1 MLYRSSASEIVPLC
15 LSAAPSLIER
25 MWPAQ
30 KLSAEAQ
37 KERKAGAGQTLTAL
51 GSYWK
56 GRKPLILVR
65 ASVLACL
72 MPATD
77 DPETDLAVFEK
88 LMAIDDEAFL
98 TRLDITPSNVAVW
111 MIDNGKN
118 EEDLARLFS
127 ARTAKGASGA
137 AEPLSVLAAN
147 RRLSWRSDLG
157 GEVRQAA
164 ERDFIAATPYHQRVI
179 QARRPEEVVTELSD
193 DDWAFVNRHLGTSAS
208 SLQEIVYQL
217 GIMRFGHRPRVGDAF
232 AGGGSIPFEAARMGC
247 DVYAGDLNP
256 IACMLNWGA
265 VNVIGASQEQQER
278 ISALKQA
285 VVARVDAEIIRLGI
299 ETDESGNRA
308 KSYLYCLE
316 TRCPQSGWMVP
327 MLPSLVIS
335 KTRNVV
341 ARLIPNEAGKRYDI
355 EVEGGVSREEM
366 VAAEQGTVRDGYLIH
381 AIGGETYSSSLKSI
395 RGDYRDG
402 AGNSTNR
409 LRPWVKA
416 DFAPRPE
423 DIFQERLYCIQWITA
438 VSIDRGRP
446 ETFFAAPT
454 SCDAERERRVAA
466 IVAESL
472 VDWQAAGLIPNQQI
486 ESGEKTDE
494 PIRTRGWTHW
504 HHLFSPRQLLVL
516 STLKRHAQQ
525 FPETYLDVA
534 KALDRAS
541 KLCRWTPGS
550 PGKPGV
556 APTAEKVSQVFD
568 NQALNTFYNYAERS
582 GYELLAYLGR
592 YDRGSEE
599 VRAEVTIMSG
609 AARDTTVENDLFITD
624 PPYADAVNY
633 HEITEFFIAWLRGN
647 PPAPFERW
655 TWDSRRPLAIKGE
668 GEEFRREMVAAY
680 RAMADHM
687 PDNGLQ
693 VVMFTHQ
700 SGSVWADLAQI
711 FWGAGL
717 QVQAAWYIATETSS
731 ELKRGGYVQG
741 TVILVLRKRPG
752 AETGYEDE
760 IVQDVREEVARQI
773 DTLVGLNQ
781 SLKGAGRIENLF
793 EDADLQMAG
802 YAAALR
808 VLTGYT
814 KIDGRDMTAEALR
827 PRRKGEIGMVD
838 RMIDYAVGVANEH
851 MVPDGLSPRLW
862 QQMKGSERFFL
873 KMVGV
878 EAGGLTK
885 LDNYQNF
892 ARAFRVP
899 DYTAFMAS
907 MKPNAARL
915 KRAADFG
922 SRSGFEI
929 VDFGSGIIRSLL
941 YGIDALARE
950 VEPDVVLVQLQDIV
964 PEYFRR
970 RPDMIEIAEYLA
982 RRRGRDDDEGRNAA
996 VLANL
1001 LRNERL

>member
-1 MLYRSSASEIVPLC
+1 MDQGRFTSEIEPLS
-15 LSAAPSLIER
+15 LAKAPSFIER

-98 TRLDITPSNVAVW
+98 KRLDVTPSNVATW
-111 MIDNGKN
+111 LTRNGIT
-118 EEDLARLFS
+118 EADVARYFS
-127 ARTAKGASGA
+127 ARAVKGTTTATDS
-137 AEPLSVLAAN
+137 LSVLADK
-147 RRLSWRSDLG
+147 RRLSWRSDLAP
-157 GEVRQAA
+157 ELRQAV
-164 ERDFIAATPYHQRVI
+164 ERDYIAAIPYHQRVI
-179 QARRPEEVVTELSD
+179 QARRPEEVAIALSD
-193 DDWAFVNRHLGTSAS
+193 EDWLFINRHLGTRAH
-208 SLQEIVYQL
+208 SLQEVVNQL

-265 VNVIGASQEQQER
+265 VNVVGASEEQRER
-278 ISALKQA
+278 ISALKRT
-285 VVARVDAEIIRLGI
+285 VVEGVNAELIGLGV
-299 ETDESGNRA
+299 ETDKSGNRA

-335 KTRNVV
+335 KTRNVI
-341 ARLIPNEAGKRYDI
+341 ARLIPDEVGKRYNI
-355 EVEGGVSREEM
+355 TVEEGAARDEM

-381 AIGGETYSSSLKSI
+381 TVNGETYSTSVKSI

-402 AGNSTNR
+402 AGNSMNR
-409 LRPWVKA
+409 LRPWTKT
-416 DFAPRPE
+416 DFAPRAE

-438 VSIDRGRP
+438 AAIDRGRP

-454 SCDAERERRVAA
+454 SDDAEREARVVA
-466 IVAESL
+466 IVAKNL
-472 VDWQAAGLIPNQQI
+472 GDWQAAGLVPNQPI

-516 STLKRHAQQ
+516 STLKRYAQQ

-599 VRAEVTIMSG
+599 VRAEFTIVSG
-609 AARDTTVENDLFITD
+609 AARDTIIENDLFITD

-633 HEITEFFIAWLRGN
+633 HEITEFFITWLRGN

-655 TWDSRRPLAIKGE
+655 VWDSRRPLAIKGD
-668 GEEFRREMVAAY
+668 GDEFRREMVAAY
-680 RAMADHM
+680 SAMTEHM
-687 PDNGLQ
+687 PENGLQ

-731 ELKRGGYVQG
+731 ELKKGGYVQG
-741 TVILVLRKRPG
+741 TVILVLKKRPG
-752 AETGYEDE
+752 AKAGYEDE
-760 IVQDVREEVARQI
+760 IVQDVRDEVARQI

-781 SLKGAGRIENLF
+781 SLKGTGRIENLF
-793 EDADLQMAG
+793 EDSDLQMAG

-827 PRRKGEIGMVD
+827 PRRKSEMGMVD

-873 KMVGV
+873 KMVDV
-878 EAGGLTK
+878 EAGGQTK

-899 DYTAFMAS
+899 DYTVFMAS
-907 MKPNAARL
+907 MRPNAARL
-915 KRAADFG
+915 KQATDFG

-929 VDFGSGIIRSLL
+929 ADFGSGIIRSLL
-941 YGIDALARE
+941 YGIEALARE
-950 VEPDVVLVQLQDIV
+950 IEPDVVLIQLHDMV
-964 PEYFRR
+964 PDYFRR
-970 RPDMIEIAEYLA
+970 RSDMIEIAEYLA
-982 RRRGRDDDEGRNAA
+982 RRRGRDDGEGRNAA